1 MTSHLWEYSYKCKV
15 TLPLLE
21 VEEVL
26 KQDSKDGLLAE
37 LLVCGLAHFRPYVA
51 AAGIELISD

>member
-1 MTSHLWEYSYKCKV
+1 
-15 TLPLLE
+15 LLE